1 MKIEDSNRRELT
13 PQEQQELEKLRTII
27 KVAMEDGILTRYER
41 DRISAAMRA
50 DGKVTYE
57 ELELARTLM
66 REKAANGELRLD
78 YS

>member
-1 MKIEDSNRRELT
+1 MKIEDSNQRELT
-13 PQEQQELEKLRTII
+13 PQEQQELEKLRAII
-27 KVAMEDGILTRYER
+27 ESAIADGILTRYER

-66 REKAANGELRLD
+66 QEKAANGELRLD

>member
-1 MKIEDSNRRELT
+1 MKIEDSNPRELT
-13 PQEQQELEKLRTII
+13 PQEQQELEKLRAII
-27 KVAMEDGILTRYER
+27 ERAIADGILTRYER

-66 REKAANGELRLD
+66 RQKAANGELRLD

>member
-13 PQEQQELEKLRTII
+13 PQEQQELEKLRNII